1 MAKRARGSTARPG
14 QRAPLRRKAP
24 AGGTP
29 VTAAPATAAKS
40 ATARDDIDLTEN
52 ALDAYEGSSLT
63 DADLARA
70 AQLEAQIV
78 AEEKAAAPAQPTKR
92 ARGESFPRAT
102 STLAA
107 SAAAEYGY
115 VGRDIKRIVL
125 IGGSLIALLF
135 AGWAVVQATGAS
147 LV

>member
-1 MAKRARGSTARPG
+1 MTTA
-14 QRAPLRRKAP
+14 
-24 AGGTP
+24 T
-29 VTAAPATAAKS
+29 TSISSAAT
-40 ATARDDIDLTEN
+40 DDIDLTEN
-52 ALDAYEGSSLT
+52 ALDAYDGTSLS

-78 AEEKAAAPAQPTKR
+78 AEEKAAAPAQPAKR
-92 ARGESFPRAT
+92 ARGESFPRAS

-115 VGRDIKRIVL
+115 VGRDVRRIAL

-135 AGWAVVQATGAS
+135 AGWAVVQATGIS